1 MSGTALEGILRRD
14 RQAVIAALGILTVLA
29 WGYLLWLTGEMAM
42 PEPAMSGMDMSG
54 MDMGGV
60 DMSRMALAMTP
71 DVRPRAFTE
80 FLLSFAMWAVMMT
93 GMMVPSATPTILLHA
108 RVARQAEAQQ
118 KPFAATGWF
127 ATGYL
132 LAWSAF
138 SLLAAGL
145 QAALH
150 QAALL
155 TPMLAS
161 SSDLVG
167 GGLLIA
173 AGLYQWSQL
182 KYHCLTHCR
191 APLQFIQQHGGFK
204 ARPAASLWLGFR
216 HGLYCVGC
224 CGALMLLLFVGGVM
238 NIIWIA
244 GLSIVVLLEKAMS
257 DGRNVSRLVGLA
269 LIIAGLVLIGQRLDL
284 VA

>member
-14 RQAVIAALGILTVLA
+14 RQAVVVALAILTILA
-29 WGYLLWLTGEMAM
+29 WGYLLWLSHNMTM
-42 PEPAMSGMDMSG
+42 PEPSG
-54 MDMGGV
+54 MDMGGM
-60 DMSRMALAMTP
+60 DMSPMSMTVTP
-71 DVRPRAFTE
+71 DTRPWAFTE
-80 FLLSFAMWAVMMT
+80 FLLSFAMWAVMMA
-93 GMMVPSATPTILLHA
+93 GMMMPSATPTILLHA
-108 RVARQAEAQQ
+108 RIARQAEARH

-127 ATGYL
+127 AAGYL
-132 LAWSAF
+132 LAWSVF

-150 QAALL
+150 RAALL

-161 SSDLVG
+161 SSGLLG

-173 AGLYQWSQL
+173 AGLYQLSSL

-204 ARPAASLWLGFR
+204 ARPAAALALGFR

-238 NIIWIA
+238 NILWIA
-244 GLSIVVLLEKAMS
+244 ALSILVLLEKVMS

-284 VA
+284 LA